1 MKNETKQSKIY
12 YAHLWGLRERKYDWL
27 SKNDLK
33 TTKWKKIVPDSPY
46 YFFVQREEKGREI
59 YEKFWKITDI
69 FPVNCVGIVT
79 ARDKFVID
87 FDKDVLKRRIE
98 MFRNLSMPDELIKQS
113 FKLKDTST
121 FKLRKSRETLSKDE
135 NWDRYFAKILYR
147 PFDKRNIYYTNII
160 VERPLLEV
168 MRHMMHENLGLLFA
182 RPQSPKYEFSVFA
195 SETIID
201 QCVVGNKS
209 AGAGISYIAPL
220 YLYHEKGNSKSRTS
234 GSIMML
240 LEPQVDYIVKKPNLS
255 PVIVEQLTKDF
266 KKTPSHEQIFFYI
279 YAVLYSKIYRTK
291 YAEFLKIDFP
301 RVPFTKD
308 YKLFSKMAEYG
319 KRLVDLLLLKP
330 TALDPLVT
338 KFQGKGENKVEKV
351 RYEQSKIFINKEK
364 YFEGVAPQVWEY
376 QIGGYQVCDKWL
388 KDRKGRKLSLD
399 DIKHYCKIVS
409 SLQKT
414 IEIQKAI
421 DKIYSEIEKETIEF
435 TTNEGR

>member
-1 MKNETKQSKIY
+1 MSKRREAEELAEAI
-12 YAHLWGLRERKYDWL
+12 LREQARKKPFL
-27 SKNDLK
+27 QTNTPKTSQTPFGEVESKLLMFYHVRPLRK
-33 TTKWKKIVPDSPY
+33 GEIVAQY
-46 YFFVQREEKGREI
+46 VRQAFTGKR
-59 YEKFWKITDI
+59 EKFVWMGVVEKNIYDPI
-69 FPVNCVGIVT
+69 M
-79 ARDKFVID
+79 
-87 FDKDVLKRRIE
+87 LK
-98 MFRNLSMPDELIKQS
+98 
-113 FKLKDTST
+113 
-121 FKLRKSRETLSKDE
+121 
-135 NWDRYFAKILYR
+135 YKILYR

-421 DKIYSEIEKETIEF
+421 DKIYSEIEKETI
-435 TTNEGR
+435 